1 MEIKA
6 TSNFSFAKL
15 IDYLEKD
22 KGFGDIIDEHITKPV
37 IEDSKKKI
45 RNNGVSPPT
54 LVETLR
60 KRKARKRPKS
70 LGSNSTLYDTG
81 KLHDSIRLS
90 DKVAGKKGAQAS
102 ILLKNAKRIEMVE
115 YGKYHQFGIGNK
127 KREFLD
133 AFGEGTLEF
142 GDLIK
147 VGPSSADKASI
158 EIMKR
163 MVRSWK
169 TRLAK

>member
-22 KGFGDIIDEHITKPV
+22 KGFGDIVDEHITKPL
-37 IEDSKKKI
+37 IEDSKRNI
-45 RNNGVSPPT
+45 RENKVTPPT
-54 LVETLR
+54 LPSTIK
-60 KRKARKRPKS
+60 KRKARRYPKS

-115 YGKYHQFGIGNK
+115 YGKYHQLGSGRNK
-127 KREFLD
+127 KREFLS
-133 AFGEGTLEF
+133 L
-142 GDLIK
+142 
-147 VGPSSADKASI
+147 SSKSTNKASS
-158 EIMKR
+158 EIIKR

-169 TRLAK
+169 SNS

>member
-1 MEIKA
+1 MKIKVA
-6 TSNFSFAKL
+6 SNFSFAKL
-15 IDYLEKD
+15 INYIETN
-22 KGFGDIIDEHITKPV
+22 KGFGEVIDKYITEPL

-45 RNNGVSPPT
+45 REDFVTPPT
-54 LVETLR
+54 TRKTLR
-60 KRKARKRPKS
+60 KRRARKFPKS

-90 DKVAGKKGAQAS
+90 DKVAGKKGVQAS

-115 YGKYHQFGIGNK
+115 YGKYHQLGIGKNK

-133 AFGEGTLEF
+133 LTIKNAETASKE
-142 GDLIK
+142 LI
-147 VGPSSADKASI
+147 
-158 EIMKR
+158 KR

-169 TRLAK
+169 KRLAK